1 MSTQNEQHAR
11 RQVFQAAGLVA
22 TAVLISRIIGL
33 VRDMVTKN
41 YLGALTLDATAYDAA
56 NRLPETIFFVI
67 AGGAIGS
74 AFIPTFTGY
83 FTRDDEAGAWRLFS
97 AVINLLTITVAVI
110 AGVAIIFAPQYV
122 NFFMADLVAD
132 NPELLDLTVELMRIM
147 LFSTIIFAASGVIMG
162 ALNARQHFLLP
173 ALAPIIYNLGIIA
186 GAVTFAAMGKEPVI
200 GLAVGTVAGAMG
212 HLLIQLPGLRQKR
225 AQYTAV
231 FTIRDKGVQQV
242 LRLMG
247 PRVLGLSFSELN
259 YFIILY
265 LTDSM
270 AIGSYVAVIMAS
282 RLMRLPL
289 GIIGQAMGIAAFPTM
304 AALAAKGAFDE
315 MRQILSDS
323 LRLLLFFGLPSVVW
337 LALLATPLITL
348 LYERGEFGADD
359 TAMVAPVLTLLAFSI
374 PALMTLEIVN
384 RAFYSLND
392 TITPVAIGLAQ
403 MLLMWLFSYGLAT
416 AVFPYF
422 NWPPVNGLSLAFTLS
437 NYVEAG
443 LLLWLLRGKMG
454 GINGRLLFDGAWRMG
469 AAAAAMAVAVILTQ
483 LQLTT
488 LSPLFQLLIAGTIGG
503 LTYLIAAYILRVTEL
518 NQFIN
523 LIKRRLPR

>member
-1 MSTQNEQHAR
+1 MSTNEQHTR

-22 TAVLISRIIGL
+22 TAVLVSRIIGL

-83 FTRDDEAGAWRLFS
+83 FTREDDAGGWRLFS
-97 AVINLLTITVAVI
+97 AIINLLTITVAVI
-110 AGVAIIFAPQYV
+110 AGIAILFAPQYV
-122 NFFMADLVAD
+122 IFFMGDLVAD
-132 NPELLDLTVELMRIM
+132 NPDLLQMSVKLMRIM
-147 LFSTIIFAASGVIMG
+147 LLSPIIFAASGVIMG

-173 ALAPIIYNLGIIA
+173 ALAPIVYNAGIII
-186 GAVTFAAMGKEPVI
+186 GAISWAAMGREPVV
-200 GLAVGTVAGAMG
+200 GLAVGTVGGAAA

-225 AQYTAV
+225 ARYTAV
-231 FTIRDKGVQQV
+231 FTLRDKGVQQV
-242 LRLMG
+242 LRLMA

-270 AIGSYVAVIMAS
+270 PMGSYVAVITAS

-304 AALAAKGAFDE
+304 ATLAAKGAFDQ

-323 LRLLLFFGLPSVVW
+323 LRLLLFFGLPSVIW
-337 LALLATPLITL
+337 LALLSKPLITL
-348 LYERGEFGADD
+348 LYERNKFGADD

-374 PALMTLEIVN
+374 PALMTLEVVN

-392 TITPVAIGLAQ
+392 TITPVVVGLAQ
-403 MLLMWLFSYGLAT
+403 MVLMWLFSFGLAT

-422 NWPPVNGLSLAFTLS
+422 GWMPVNGLSLAFTLS

-454 GINGRLLFDGAWRMG
+454 GIDGRSLLDGAWRMG
-469 AAAAAMAVAVILTQ
+469 ASAGAMVIAILLTNTQIPAVA
-483 LQLTT
+483 
-488 LSPLFQLLIAGTIGG
+488 PLLQLLIAGSIGG
-503 LTYLIAAYILRVTEL
+503 LTYLTAAHLLRTAEL
-518 NQFIN
+518 QQ
-523 LIKRRLPR
+523 LITLLRRR

>member
-1 MSTQNEQHAR
+1 MSTPNEQHTR
-11 RQVFQAAGLVA
+11 RQVFRAAGLVA

-41 YLGALTLDATAYDAA
+41 YLGALTLEATAYDAA

-74 AFIPTFTGY
+74 AFIPAFTGY
-83 FTRDDEAGAWRLFS
+83 FTRKDDTGGWRLFS
-97 AVINLLTITVAVI
+97 AIINLLTITVAVI
-110 AGVAIIFAPQYV
+110 AGIAILFAPQYV
-122 NFFMADLVAD
+122 IFFMGDLVAD
-132 NPELLDLTVELMRIM
+132 NPDLLQMSVKLMRIM
-147 LFSTIIFAASGVIMG
+147 LLSPIIFAASGVIMG

-173 ALAPIIYNLGIIA
+173 ALAPIVYNVGIII
-186 GAVTFAAMGKEPVI
+186 GAISWAAMGREPVV
-200 GLAVGTVAGAMG
+200 GLAIGTVGGAMA

-225 AQYTAV
+225 ARYTAV
-231 FTIRDKGVQQV
+231 FTLRDKGVQQV
-242 LRLMG
+242 LRLMA

-270 AIGSYVAVIMAS
+270 PIGSYVAVITAS

-304 AALAAKGAFDE
+304 ATLAAKGAFDQ

-323 LRLLLFFGLPSVVW
+323 LRLLLFFGLPSVIW
-337 LALLATPLITL
+337 LALLSKPLITL
-348 LYERGEFGADD
+348 LYERNKFGADD
-359 TAMVAPVLTLLAFSI
+359 TAIVAPVLTLLAFSI

-392 TITPVAIGLAQ
+392 TITPVVVGLAQ
-403 MLLMWLFSYGLAT
+403 MILMWLFSFGLAT

-422 NWPPVNGLSLAFTLS
+422 GWMPVNGLSLAFTLS

-454 GINGRLLFDGAWRMG
+454 GINGRSLLNGAWRMG
-469 AAAAAMAVAVILTQ
+469 TSAATMVIAILLTNTQLPAAA
-483 LQLTT
+483 
-488 LSPLFQLLIAGTIGG
+488 PLFHLLIAGSIGG
-503 LTYLIAAYILRVTEL
+503 LTYLTTARLLRTTEL
-518 NQFIN
+518 EQ
-523 LIKRRLPR
+523 LITLLRRR